1 MFIEINEISRYCN
14 NNEKDEKGSWKY
26 TSVIIGKIIINTD
39 EIRCISVDGFEWEN
53 KEKYIVKEG
62 SQRYTVYFDKDRYV
76 KTDIESYN
84 KIKKY
89 LINETND
96 KSI

>member
-14 NNEKDEKGSWKY
+14 NNETDNGGNWKY
-26 TSVIIGKIIINTD
+26 KQVIIGKIIINTD
-39 EIRCISVDGFEWEN
+39 EIRCISIDGFEWED

-62 SQRYTVYFDKDRYV
+62 SQRYCIYFDKNRSV
-76 KTDIESYN
+76 NIDIESYN